1 MVEKAFYKI
10 GFIQVGVT
18 FGGDVVS
25 VDLYWRMKLIIGRIW
40 GLVFAMDHHDSQ
52 VCNVCNT
59 RCIIWSFLHCLLF
72 KRMMDS
78 RLWNLQAL
86 CAPIVICESCSF
98 FHWTNVFTLWFIGC
112 VCVSALYNSQWF
124 FCQSI
129 GISSSSLFCCCCCW
143 MQHC

>member
-1 MVEKAFYKI
+1 MYLGDLSVRGPRNLYRLDFRTWNDGVTTLMVEKAFYKI

-25 VDLYWRMKLIIGRIW
+25 VDLHWRMKLIIGRIW

-59 RCIIWSFLHCLLF
+59 RCIILSFLHCFLF

-98 FHWTNVFTLWFIGC
+98 FH
-112 VCVSALYNSQWF
+112 
-124 FCQSI
+124 
-129 GISSSSLFCCCCCW
+129 
-143 MQHC
+143 